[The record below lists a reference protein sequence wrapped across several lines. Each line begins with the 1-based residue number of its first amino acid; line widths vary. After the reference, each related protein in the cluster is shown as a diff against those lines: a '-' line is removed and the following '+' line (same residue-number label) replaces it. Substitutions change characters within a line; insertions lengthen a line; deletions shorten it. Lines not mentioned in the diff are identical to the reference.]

1 LGQGIASAA
10 AARKVLAAASEG
22 TATTMSR

>member
-10 AARKVLAAASEG
+10 AARKVPAAASEG